1 MMGLGIYLFKRFTV
15 FIVILKLGNRA
26 LVKNMSFESL
36 LFDEYFSFGT
46 VFSLK
51 ANIEFA
57 IETYLCLFN
66 LLGLYLFGRL
76 FT

>member
-1 MMGLGIYLFKRFTV
+1 MGLGIYLFERFTV

-26 LVKNMSFESL
+26 LVKHVSFESL
-36 LFDEYFSFGT
+36 LFDKYFSFGT
-46 VFSLK
+46 IFSLK
-51 ANIEFA
+51 ANIEFV

-66 LLGLYLFGRL
+66 ILGLYLFGRL